1 MKYNIDTKYNI
12 KVLAN
17 RPVSLHCNSGRTL
30 HMPPAY
36 ACDIAGEEL
45 ISNLKLEK
53 LISRKLLSVSELKSG
68 KPRKKAGDD
77 SKKKKPTTKAG
88 DKKAPDDSKKE
99 ESTSKSD
106 KKSKKVGDSF
116 FKKKAAR

>member
-1 MKYNIDTKYNI
+1 MKYNVDTTYNI

-68 KPRKKAGDD
+68 KPRKKANDD
-77 SKKKKPTTKAG
+77 SKEKKSASKASG
-88 DKKAPDDSKKE
+88 KKAADDSKKE
-99 ESTSKSD
+99 ESTSKAE
-106 KKSKKVGDSF
+106 KKSKKAGDSF